1 VIDNNDG
8 TSEKESITEDKE
20 DKGQEGQDRALR
32 EVFKGFLKLQAKEQM
47 PCLDIENQAPKDL
60 LKPVLK
66 SAVVLIIVG

>member
-1 VIDNNDG
+1 MFNNNDG

-20 DKGQEGQDRALR
+20 DKGHEGQDRALR
-32 EVFKGFLKLQAKEQM
+32 KVFKGFLKLQAKEQM

-66 SAVVLIIVG
+66 SAVVLMIVG